1 MKLKQFSYF
10 VHFQLYIF
18 EGSLTISNMI
28 LLLLLTVKNDN
39 SGLKL
44 YYNIVVYSCCQ
55 KVLVYALSAVM
66 SVFFIV
72 NQQPAKSE
80 ICHQIAMIVKLHSY
94 FIVLFCNMC
103 NKCSAQTIFMFCIS
117 GQSLCCTHT
126 SQFFCSAGSWLSLYV
141 L

>member
-28 LLLLLTVKNDN
+28 LLLLLTVNNDN

-66 SVFFIV
+66 SVFF
-72 NQQPAKSE
+72 
-80 ICHQIAMIVKLHSY
+80 L
-94 FIVLFCNMC
+94 L
-103 NKCSAQTIFMFCIS
+103 
-117 GQSLCCTHT
+117 
-126 SQFFCSAGSWLSLYV
+126 
-141 L
+141 